1 MKRGEVWWARVPKP
15 IGNRPVVLLSRD
27 AAYAVRASVT
37 VAPLTRTVHDIPVEV
52 PLGPEDGVAKDS
64 VVNLDD
70 IFTISK
76 SRLDRILTTLSPPK
90 MALVDQAI
98 KFALSLR

>member
-1 MKRGEVWWARVPKP
+1 M
-15 IGNRPVVLLSRD
+15 LLSRD

-52 PLGPEDGVAKDS
+52 PLGPEDGVAKNC

-98 KFALSLR
+98 KFALGLG